1 VVRKLACFFV
11 LVSFFA
17 IGIFAQQAHYPTKPV
32 NVVVAYSAGGASD
45 LTARLIA
52 EYWKKYTGNDMVVTN
67 VVGAEGAI
75 AARQVR
81 ESRPDGYTVLWYHEA
96 MLGNYYLGVCNLN
109 WYDFTP
115 ACVALKIS
123 TVSVTRPDMPWNDLR
138 EAVEDAKANPGKYVY
153 GLGTGGVAYWLFAG
167 LESVVSG
174 AWRTVPFEGGD
185 TQRAT
190 ALLGG
195 HIDITMVSAAG
206 GWSFLKS
213 GQIKPLAV
221 HDEERNPLM
230 PDVPTAKELGYPDVI
245 FQLTNTFFFPPKTP
259 SWIVEEFNKIII
271 KIVEDPE
278 FQKKAAEVAAAVPY
292 FKAGKELE
300 KFWDSMDQRY
310 KNLVEKM
317 NETE

>member
-1 VVRKLACFFV
+1 MIKRLLVFVILFV
-11 LVSFFA
+11 LFTVGVFA
-17 IGIFAQQAHYPTKPV
+17 ETEKYPTKPV
-32 NVVVAYSAGGASD
+32 NVVVAYAAGGASD

-52 EYWKKYTGNDMVVTN
+52 EYWKKNTGQDMVVTN

-75 AARQVR
+75 AARQVNSAR
-81 ESRPDGYTVLWYHEA
+81 ADGYTVLWYHEA
-96 MLGNYYLGVCNLN
+96 MLGNYYLGVCDLN
-109 WYDFTP
+109 WYHFTP
-115 ACVALKIS
+115 ACVVLKIS
-123 TVSVTRPDMPWNDLR
+123 TVSVTRPDMPWKNVK
-138 EAVEDAKANPGKYVY
+138 EAIEDAKANPGKYVY
-153 GLGTGGVAYWLFAG
+153 GLGTGGVAYWVYAG
-167 LESVVSG
+167 FESVAPK

-195 HIDITMVSAAG
+195 HIDLTMVSAAG

-259 SWIVEEFNKIII
+259 SWIVEEFNKIMA

-278 FQKKAAEVAAAVPY
+278 FQKKAAEIAAAVPY
-292 FKAGKELE
+292 FKTGKDLE
-300 KFWDSMDQRY
+300 DFWKAMDVRY
-310 KNLVEKM
+310 KNLNEAM
-317 NETE
+317 NKK